1 MAAEQNRTDK
11 HSIACGV
18 AANVRD
24 NAMAVATTEAQRTTA
39 QINYYK
45 SVLASGRAEGLATGA
60 VAALARLGYTVSDLR
75 SGDT

>member
-11 HSIACGV
+11 HNLAVGV

-45 SVLASGRAEGLATGA
+45 SVLATGA